1 MINSTKA
8 AVSDAI
14 CKITLDYED
23 NPPDANEELTKFTLE
38 FALEC
43 TRCPPNETAEALDN
57 RLINFCDN
65 WEKK

>member
-14 CKITLDYED
+14 CRITLDYEN

-43 TRCPPNETAEALDN
+43 TKYPPNETVQALDD
-57 RLINFCDN
+57 RLIKFCDN
-65 WEKK
+65 WETK